1 MSLVLPG
8 LEYQL
13 WRIVQ
18 MAAVHTQIA
27 KLLYLDMV
35 DVISNLQL
43 IVVHWLP
50 QALILAQ

>member
-18 MAAVHTQIA
+18 MAAAHTQIA
-27 KLLYLDMV
+27 KLLYLDIGIIHLH
-35 DVISNLQL
+35 VITNLKL
-43 IVVHWLP
+43 IVVHWFL
-50 QALILAQ
+50 